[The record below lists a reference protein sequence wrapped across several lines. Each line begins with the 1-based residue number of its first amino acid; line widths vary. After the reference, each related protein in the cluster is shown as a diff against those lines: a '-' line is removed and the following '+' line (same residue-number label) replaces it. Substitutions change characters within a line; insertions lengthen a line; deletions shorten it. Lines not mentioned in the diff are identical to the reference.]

1 MAGRRML
8 LVEDNEGIRVGIRMY
23 FEAHGF
29 QVSAAADCASATR
42 LLDAGSMDLV
52 ILDYS
57 LPDGTAP
64 GLIARIKAAQPRAPI
79 IVLTAYPS
87 ASLAAEVRSRGAAV
101 SLVKPVELAYLRSVV
116 DYLISGRPVPGSH

>member
-1 MAGRRML
+1 MARRRIM

-23 FEAHGF
+23 FEACGF
-29 QVSAAADCASATR
+29 DVAAAADCAAALR
-42 LLDAGSMDLV
+42 LLDAGPVDLM

-64 GLIARIKAAQPRAPI
+64 GIIAKARAAHPRAPV

-87 ASLAAEVRSRGAAV
+87 ASLAEEVRGRGASL
-101 SLVKPVELAYLRSVV
+101 SLVKPVELAYLRNIV
-116 DYLISGRPVPGSH
+116 DYLLNKR

>member
-1 MAGRRML
+1 MARRRIM
-8 LVEDNEGIRVGIRMY
+8 LVEDNEGIRVGIGMY

-29 QVSAAADCASATR
+29 EVAAAGDCAAALR
-42 LLDAGSMDLV
+42 LLETGSTDLV

-64 GLIARIKAAQPRAPI
+64 GLIARTRATHPGAPI

-87 ASLAAEVRSRGAAV
+87 AALAAEVRARGAAV
-101 SLVKPVELAYLRSVV
+101 SLVKPVELSYLRSIV
-116 DYLISGRPVPGSH
+116 DYLLHKSPAGR